1 MYAAPPQSG
10 AGKTESVK
18 IMMSMLAVASK
29 SRAGAS
35 KQQEQRKGSK
45 QLAGEGVEVGA
56 CWREGGG
63 LASMSV
69 SVALVSIGRAR
80 PGGGVR

>member
-1 MYAAPPQSG
+1 MYAAPQSG

-45 QLAGEGVEVGA
+45 QLAGEGVEVGR
-56 CWREGGG
+56 CCRRREGG
-63 LASMSV
+63 
-69 SVALVSIGRAR
+69 
-80 PGGGVR
+80 